1 MSVEDRH
8 VPLERLTALAL
19 VGRAAAEESDRQ
31 ALTHVTQCGACE
43 DTLAR
48 LTSQSE
54 DLRDCAR
61 AEADALFDVSH
72 LEQQRTRILD
82 RLAHL
87 GHVARVLP
95 FPTRSREAVLPAAR
109 ASRRW
114 MSAAAAGLII
124 GLLSGQFLH
133 LLPFDTAG
141 DRDVATAQAA
151 PRTSSA
157 GIVPAS
163 ATTPLLSDDE
173 LLDEIEAAV
182 QLRRAQSL
190 RALDALTPTAAEF
203 REFSRPR

>member
-8 VPLERLTALAL
+8 VPLERLTAWAL
-19 VGRAAAEESDRQ
+19 VGHAPAEESDRL
-31 ALTHVTQCGACE
+31 ALSHVSGCPTCAN
-43 DTLAR
+43 TLAR
-48 LTSQSE
+48 LTVQSD

-61 AEADALFDVSH
+61 AEADALFSNSH

-82 RLAHL
+82 RLAHF
-87 GHVARVLP
+87 GHMARVLP
-95 FPTRSREAVLPAAR
+95 FPARTRAAVLPAAR
-109 ASRRW
+109 GSRRW

-124 GLLSGQFLH
+124 GLMSGQLLH
-133 LLPFDTAG
+133 VLPFDRAG
-141 DRDVATAQAA
+141 DRDFPTVQAPSRTA
-151 PRTSSA
+151 SA
-157 GIVPAS
+157 VIVPAS

-203 REFSRPR
+203 RDFARPR